1 MVRDVTKV
9 TLWGSHGTVPLR
21 PLNRIT
27 KWVFMLCSALGRQLT
42 IYELGVVL
50 IRVFTR
56 AGPLISLRRTATVT
70 EIEFENQN
78 HQDLLYYCGTI
89 STMYIFTCL

>member
-27 KWVFMLCSALGRQLT
+27 KWVFMFCSALGRQLT
-42 IYELGVVL
+42 LYELGVVL

-56 AGPLISLRRTATVT
+56 AGPPYFIATNGDGNRNRV
-70 EIEFENQN
+70 
-78 HQDLLYYCGTI
+78 
-89 STMYIFTCL
+89 